1 MRDKT
6 RELLYSIFTVVAYM
20 VALALPFVA
29 YFILEEH
36 HFASNPVDL
45 RLVPDS
51 WSPTKPA
58 IIEFTHDFNHAHS
71 MALFISLPQKLDFS
85 KSHRRATGQI
95 GTEFGWISL
104 SKSEKPDQKLLDN
117 HPLNIVYSLQLAEN
131 NQFVPIA
138 KLPHDLKQGGYTL
151 EVTPTQALLD
161 SLGPRGQA
169 ILRVAYQSCPLD
181 FAYTAV
187 NILGFAI
194 IMAIFIAAGSFAER
208 KRRRII
214 RYRSRKL
221 YARLLNTAPQTSIA
235 FLYAQYPKWSETFLR
250 QDLTLLQQQNLNVK
264 PISIFQG
271 DCEPEAHWPKAE
283 YLNATSNSNQ
293 NVATASTIRQLIFL
307 PKQINLAIS
316 IWKHR
321 KNIEKLRQQLTQ
333 ARATHVHAEF
343 ADLPA
348 LLAKLAADKLGISY
362 SVGIHAFDIHAAK
375 YPPKW
380 IFQKAAFITAC
391 NNAAADALV
400 QTLPSVKDKI
410 RRINH
415 GIDLELWTYG
425 EPHEPNPSH
434 RIIFVGRLV
443 PKKGVHL
450 LLRALRLL
458 LDRERQVSL
467 TIVGTGPLELELKA
481 LAHRLNLAP
490 HIAWMGRQAPEDV
503 HRLLRNSTCFCAPA
517 IVAPD
522 GDQDGIPNTILE
534 AMAAGIPV
542 IATKAGSIQEA
553 VNEKTGWVIDI
564 PSPKDIAK
572 TIDIFIDSKHDW
584 NRRRQNAR
592 SLVEKNFNARKL
604 AKDRAEIFRNQS

>member
-6 RELLYSIFTVVAYM
+6 RELLFLIFSIVAYAA
-20 VALALPFVA
+20 ALALPFVA
-29 YFILEEH
+29 YYLLKEH
-36 HFASNPVDL
+36 HFASDPVEV
-45 RLVPDS
+45 RLGPNS

-58 IIEFTHDFNHAHS
+58 VIDFSHDFNHAHS
-71 MALFISLPQKLDFS
+71 MALFISLPQKIDFG
-85 KSHRRATGQI
+85 KSHRRANSQI
-95 GTEFGWISL
+95 GTEFGRLSL
-104 SKSEKPDQKLLDN
+104 FRRNKPDQKLLDN

-138 KLPHDLKQGGYTL
+138 KLPQDLKQGEYTL

-169 ILRVAYQSCPLD
+169 ILRVAYQSCPLC

-187 NILGFAI
+187 NLLGFVL
-194 IMAIFIAAGSFAER
+194 IMVAFIAAGSFADR

-221 YARLLNTAPQTSIA
+221 YARMLNTAPQTSIA

-250 QDLTLLQQQNLNVK
+250 QDLILLQQQNLNVK

-283 YLNATSNSNQ
+283 YLTATKNST
-293 NVATASTIRQLIFL
+293 NVTPAHTIRRLIFL

-316 IWKHR
+316 LWKHR
-321 KNIEKLRQQLTQ
+321 KNIEKLCRQLTWI
-333 ARATHVHAEF
+333 RATHIHAEF

-362 SVGIHAFDIHAAK
+362 SIGIHAFDIHAAK

-380 IFQKAAFITAC
+380 IFPKAAFITAC
-391 NNAAADALV
+391 NDVAANALV
-400 QTLPSVKDKI
+400 KTLPSIEDKI

-415 GIDLELWTYG
+415 GIDLEAWTYG
-425 EPHEPNPSH
+425 EPHEPNPTH
-434 RIIFVGRLV
+434 RLIFVGRLV

-467 TIVGTGPLELELKA
+467 TIVGAGPLEMELKA
-481 LAHRLNLAP
+481 LAHRLNLDP

-503 HRLLRNSTCFCAPA
+503 RRLLRNSTCFCAPA

-604 AKDRAEIFRNQS
+604 AKARAEIFRNQS